1 MSEQLE
7 VLSISEQQTVSE
19 ALLRMVA
26 EYDGFPATVT
36 DKQIYWQSMDKD
48 KECVGIFTMPG
59 AVYLKK
65 YVSGSFE
72 AQFPFSIM
80 YKCKPGNNSSRI
92 GKQNMLDSLGAWL
105 ESGIVYPDMSD
116 NRTIQSITRT
126 GTSFL
131 VGNDEAGNNIYKCNF
146 NLKYFKKAN

>member
-7 VLSISEQQTVSE
+7 VLSISEQQTISE
-19 ALLRMVA
+19 ALIRMVA
-26 EYDGFPATVT
+26 EYDGFPSTVT

-48 KECVGIFTMPG
+48 KECVGIYTMPG

-72 AQFPFSIM
+72 AQFPFSVM
-80 YKCKPGNNSSRI
+80 YKCKPTNNPSRI
-92 GKQNMLDSLGAWL
+92 EKQNVLDSLGAWL
-105 ESGIVYPDMSD
+105 EGKIKYPDISD

-131 VGNDEAGNNIYKCNF
+131 GGKDEAGNDIYQCNF
-146 NLKYFKKAN
+146 NLKYFKKKG